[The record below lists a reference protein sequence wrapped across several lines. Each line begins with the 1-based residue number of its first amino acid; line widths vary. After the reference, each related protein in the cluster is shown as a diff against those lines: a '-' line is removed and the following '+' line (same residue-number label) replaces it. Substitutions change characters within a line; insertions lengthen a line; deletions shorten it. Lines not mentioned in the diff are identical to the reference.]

1 MNFLNLNLVLE
12 KKEDVQKNIQKE
24 LTKNKES
31 QLENDEI
38 NYNQKITDKIKETG
52 IIQKPENK
60 EENILSNNKMK
71 VNKENLSKEK
81 IIF

>member
-38 NYNQKITDKIKETG
+38 NYNQKITDKIKETE
-52 IIQKPENK
+52 II
-60 EENILSNNKMK
+60 
-71 VNKENLSKEK
+71 
-81 IIF
+81 

>member
-12 KKEDVQKNIQKE
+12 KKEDVQKIIQKE